1 MNHDKTLREKLL
13 QRSEGN
19 LLRELQVADGLID
32 FCSNDYLGF
41 ARSEKLA
48 EQIVSAKV
56 DGVINLVG
64 SGASRLISGNNHLI
78 ERIESEV
85 AEFVDAED
93 ALIFNSGYSANLSF
107 FGCVPQRGDVVFYD
121 ELIHASIRD
130 GIKLGLARSYSFN
143 HNSIED
149 LRSKMATISPS
160 GSVFVVVE
168 SIYSM
173 DGDSP
178 DLIHFANYCFDNGLH
193 LVVDEAHSFGLI
205 GENGRGMVSDLK
217 LEYKTYARIIT
228 FGKALGC
235 HGAVIVGSRDLRSY
249 MINFARPFIYT
260 TALSIHDQK
269 AVHLAL
275 KKLRALNFKQLNLF
289 RLLQVFNDRAGNA
302 GLQAIPSAGAIRSI
316 LIPGNSRAK
325 MMEQKLFSRGFWVK
339 AILSPTVPEGKE
351 RIRICLH
358 EFNTRSEV
366 EKLIKCIC
374 DE

>member
-85 AEFVDAED
+85 AEFVAAED

-149 LRSKMATISPS
+149 LKSKIATISPF

-173 DGDSP
+173 DGDSSRS
-178 DLIHFANYCFDNGLH
+178 D
-193 LVVDEAHSFGLI
+193 SFCEL
-205 GENGRGMVSDLK
+205 
-217 LEYKTYARIIT
+217 
-228 FGKALGC
+228 
-235 HGAVIVGSRDLRSY
+235 
-249 MINFARPFIYT
+249 
-260 TALSIHDQK
+260 
-269 AVHLAL
+269 
-275 KKLRALNFKQLNLF
+275 LF
-289 RLLQVFNDRAGNA
+289 R
-302 GLQAIPSAGAIRSI
+302 
-316 LIPGNSRAK
+316 
-325 MMEQKLFSRGFWVK
+325 
-339 AILSPTVPEGKE
+339 
-351 RIRICLH
+351 
-358 EFNTRSEV
+358 
-366 EKLIKCIC
+366 
-374 DE
+374 

>member
-85 AEFVDAED
+85 AEFVAAED

-149 LRSKMATISPS
+149 LRSKIATISPS

-178 DLIHFANYCFDNGLH
+178 DLIRFANYCFDNGLH

-217 LEYKTYARIIT
+217 LEHKTYARIIT

-269 AVHLAL
+269 AVHLGL

-289 RLLQVFNDRAGNA
+289 RLLQVFNDGAGNA
-302 GLQAIPSAGAIRSI
+302 GLQAIPSVGAIRSI